1 MVHIVKHFEVQN
13 QVKKASFETRKRG
26 NELYF
31 SLFSVGYNNLRE
43 VKNVI
48 KWRARD
54 DWNSKTE
61 TTQAFVIDAIFL
73 FNSYFLKFCGT

>member
-1 MVHIVKHFEVQN
+1 VILFGVQN
-13 QVKKASFETRKRG
+13 QVKKAPFETRKRG
-26 NELYF
+26 KELYF
-31 SLFSVGYNNLRE
+31 SLFSVGCSNIRE
-43 VKNVI
+43 VKNVV

-61 TTQAFVIDAIFL
+61 IIQAFVIDAIFL